1 MDSLASSF
9 YVVGPVAVVVVLAGQ
24 VLGLLSSVS

>member
-9 YVVGPVAVVVVLAGQ
+9 YVVGAGAVVVMLAGQ
-24 VLGLLSSVS
+24 VLSSAVFFV